1 MVFKNEKELE
11 RFVLKKCRLALMKT
25 QDRVYTI
32 LKDYL
37 RQFYMDYPPAGQE
50 LVYDRTY
57 QFLKSLVQSQVVSD
71 GKGYKAEVYFALD
84 NLSYAGGNPSGEQ
97 VMKAASQGYHGAIG
111 DMPYK
116 DGKFLY
122 MHGGKGISVWDGPQ
136 GPILRL
142 SKEAYDILE
151 QMLIA
156 EGIPVTKR

>member
-37 RQFYMDYPPAGQE
+37 RQFYMDYEPTI
-50 LVYDRTY
+50 YNRTY
-57 QFLKSLVQSQVVSD
+57 QLLQSLVQSQVVSD
-71 GKGYKAEVYFALD
+71 GKGYKVEVYFALD

-97 VMKAASQGYHGAIG
+97 VMEAAAQGYHGAIG

-122 MHGGKGISVWDGPQ
+122 MHGEKGISVWDGPQ

-142 SKEAYDILE
+142 SKEAYDMLE

-156 EGIPVTKR
+156 EGIPVTKG